1 MVRAD
6 RRRQERLARRRIITR
21 VIILSLITLSVG
33 LIFISRTNDTR
44 FAPLRNGLETTGGR
58 LVHFISAPIRGVRS
72 VGENIKNLR
81 NTHAENEQLRA
92 ENVELKHYRFRARAL
107 KAKLDSL
114 EAMMNVEPGLDI
126 PDEPITLRVISE
138 TNGPFAYSVLLNGG
152 RSAGVKVGY
161 PVMHETGL
169 IGHVI
174 RVGKSTSRILLL
186 KDLNSRVSVMV
197 LETGE
202 KAVLLGKND
211 NAPQLAFYDNAS
223 NWKDGQEIVTSGDDG
238 ILPRGLPIGYVVKQ
252 SENDIRVSLIPRR
265 NLDWVRVYPFAPIVA
280 PEEIQDG
287 DRQDIV
293 ETDEDAASST
303 ADP

>member
-169 IGHVI
+169 LGHVI

-265 NLDWVRVYPFAPIVA
+265 NLDWVRVYPFTPIVA